1 MYSSI
6 IDTLTFDDVEDLLE
20 RAHYALDDLWRN
32 EPPYPK
38 ERMRNLMDVIAS
50 SVWEHCA
57 AGLKQK
63 NVWKVDYAEA
73 ADLLQKN
80 VSLGEK
86 WLATC
91 KQLTEIFW
99 PNYSGNPWRDEV
111 YRPTDLINSVDLL
124 KEVSWSLVY
133 PQTNVIGMPP

>member
-1 MYSSI
+1 
-6 IDTLTFDDVEDLLE
+6 
-20 RAHYALDDLWRN
+20 
-32 EPPYPK
+32 
-38 ERMRNLMDVIAS
+38 MDVIAS

-124 KEVSWSLVY
+124 KEVSWSWMVVVVCLDCFGYLYWLSVMIVLVFSL
-133 PQTNVIGMPP
+133 GCLDDLCCLL